1 MSGFTPTGTARL
13 RFLRARAAAPADG
26 TSPASPERGQY
37 LEESPLRD
45 EADALEPAYLGW
57 EVARCAR
64 GLDAPSREALAAVAA
79 ACVAAIQSGS
89 TRIPVGDGG
98 ELADAL
104 EAAGRRGVRL
114 AVLSLLARARQG
126 DPNDPVCS
134 IIGHPGDRRPLVL
147 DGEWL
152 STERMCKL
160 EARFCERVLARTSGA
175 QSGRLTGFPPD
186 GALGRALSAVAEG
199 PPRMTPE
206 QKRAVKHAL
215 SAPLGLVTGGPG
227 TGKTTIVVALV
238 RALAWSGLPMASLAI
253 AAPTGKA
260 AQRLQEAISAGL
272 ALAARDIADTAL
284 ASLVPPPQTIHRLLG
299 WSPSSG
305 RFARHENDTLPCR
318 FVIVDEASMID
329 LALMERLFRALRPEA
344 RLVLLGDADQLPSI
358 EAGAV
363 FRDLC
368 AALGAARLTANLRVS
383 NEAGGERILEV
394 ARAVNAG
401 SVEGVVASLGA
412 QRHSAREVA
421 FEGIEHLA
429 APWGD
434 VGDSLLERWW
444 QAESSRLETLSPHV
458 SRTYRLVGRRFDE
471 DASPALNA
479 LLAHHQRARFL
490 CATRVKG
497 LATSAESINRQ
508 ILERWRARLP
518 RSVRYGRGSRL
529 CPGAPVMVERN
540 DYERG
545 LFNGDLGLVVHGEDE
560 GEAGL
565 FVAFRRRGDWVAF
578 PLESLGE
585 IAPAFAVTVHKAQ
598 GSEHEQVVA
607 VLPETDIPLLTR
619 EWLYTALTRARRSV
633 LIVGSPALLTCAV
646 TRRVERYSGIREKL
660 MVSRG

>member
-13 RFLRARAAAPADG
+13 RFLGARASAHAG
-26 TSPASPERGQY
+26 
-37 LEESPLRD
+37 ESPLRD
-45 EADALEPAYLGW
+45 GNLDETDSPEPAYLGW
-57 EVARCAR
+57 EMARCAR
-64 GLDAPSREALAAVAA
+64 GLDARSRDALAALAA
-79 ACVAAIQSGS
+79 ACVVAIQSGS
-89 TRIPVGDGG
+89 TRIPVGEKQLG
-98 ELADAL
+98 DAL
-104 EAAGRRGVRL
+104 EAAGRGGERS
-114 AVLSLLARARQG
+114 AALSVLARARQG
-126 DPNDPVCS
+126 DMADPVCW
-134 IIGHPGDRRPLVL
+134 IIGRPDDRRPLVL

-160 EARFCERVLARTSGA
+160 EARFCARVRARTAVPQGGKPA
-175 QSGRLTGFPPD
+175 GLLPD

-206 QKRAVKHAL
+206 QKRAVKQAL

-284 ASLVPPPQTIHRLLG
+284 ANLVPPPQTIHRLLG
-299 WSPSSG
+299 WSPSTG
-305 RFARHENDTLPCR
+305 RFSRHENDPLPCR
-318 FVIVDEASMID
+318 FVVVDEASMID
-329 LALMERLFRALRPEA
+329 LALMDRLFRALRPEA

-368 AALGAARLTANLRVS
+368 AALGAARLSTNLRVS
-383 NEAGGERILEV
+383 SEPGGERILEV

-401 SVEGVVASLGA
+401 SVDGVVAGLGA
-412 QRHSAREVA
+412 QRRSAAEVA

-429 APWGD
+429 APWAE
-434 VGDSLLERWW
+434 VGDPLLERWW
-444 QAESSRLETLSPHV
+444 QAEASRLEAVSVHA
-458 SRTYRLVGRRFDE
+458 SRTYTLVGGRFDE
-471 DASPALNA
+471 DGVAALNV
-479 LLAHHQRARFL
+479 LLAHHQRTRFL
-490 CATRVKG
+490 CATRAKV
-497 LATSAESINRQ
+497 ASSAESINVQ
-508 ILERWRARLP
+508 VLERWRSSLP
-518 RSVRYGRGSRL
+518 RSLRYGRGSRL

-545 LFNGDLGLVVHGEDE
+545 LFNGDVGLVVYGREEE
-560 GEAGL
+560 GDAGL
-565 FVAFRRRGDWVAF
+565 FVGFRRRGDWVAF

-585 IAPAFAVTVHKAQ
+585 MPPAFAVTVHKAQ

-607 VLPETDIPLLTR
+607 VLPEADMPLLTR

-633 LIVGSPALLTCAV
+633 LIVGSSTLLTCAV

-660 MVSRG
+660 AVSRA

>member
-13 RFLRARAAAPADG
+13 RFLRARASAPAEEKRLRDGRSPAAPEPGRNLDE
-26 TSPASPERGQY
+26 TDSP
-37 LEESPLRD
+37 
-45 EADALEPAYLGW
+45 EPAYLGW
-57 EVARCAR
+57 EMARCAR
-64 GLDAPSREALAAVAA
+64 GLDERSREALAALAA
-79 ACVAAIQSGS
+79 ACVVAIQSGS
-89 TRIPVGDGG
+89 TRIPVGEKQLG
-98 ELADAL
+98 DAL
-104 EAAGRRGVRL
+104 EAAGRGGERS
-114 AVLSLLARARQG
+114 AVLSVLARARQG
-126 DPNDPVCS
+126 DMADPVCW
-134 IIGHPGDRRPLVL
+134 IIGRPDDRRPLVL

-160 EARFCERVLARTSGA
+160 EARFCERVWARAAVAKG
-175 QSGRLTGFPPD
+175 GRPGSVLPD

-206 QKRAVKHAL
+206 QKRALKQAL

-260 AQRLQEAISAGL
+260 AQRLQEAISVGL

-284 ASLVPPPQTIHRLLG
+284 ANLVPPPQTIHRLLG
-299 WSPSSG
+299 WSPSTG
-305 RFARHENDTLPCR
+305 RFSRHENDPLPCR
-318 FVIVDEASMID
+318 FVVVDEASMVD
-329 LALMERLFRALRPEA
+329 LGLMDRLFRALKPDA

-368 AALGAARLTANLRVS
+368 AALGAARLTTNLRVS
-383 NEAGGERILEV
+383 SEPGGERILEV

-401 SVEGVVASLGA
+401 SVEGVAAGLGQ
-412 QRHSAREVA
+412 QRRSAPEVA

-429 APWGD
+429 APWGE
-434 VGDSLLERWW
+434 VGDALLERWW
-444 QAESSRLETLSPHV
+444 QAEASRLEAV
-458 SRTYRLVGRRFDE
+458 SVHASRAYRLVGGRFDE
-471 DASPALNA
+471 GAAPALSA
-479 LLAHHQRARFL
+479 LLAHHQRTRFL

-497 LATSAESINRQ
+497 LANSAESISLQ
-508 ILERWRARLP
+508 VLERWRSSLP
-518 RSVRYGRGSRL
+518 RSLRYGRGSRL

-545 LFNGDLGLVVHGEDE
+545 LFNGDVGVVVHGEEE
-560 GEAGL
+560 GDAGL

-578 PLESLGE
+578 RLESLGE
-585 IAPAFAVTVHKAQ
+585 MAPAFAVTVHKAQ

-607 VLPETDIPLLTR
+607 VLPETDMPLLTR

-633 LIVGSPALLTCAV
+633 LIVGTPALLTCAV

-660 MVSRG
+660 MVSKA